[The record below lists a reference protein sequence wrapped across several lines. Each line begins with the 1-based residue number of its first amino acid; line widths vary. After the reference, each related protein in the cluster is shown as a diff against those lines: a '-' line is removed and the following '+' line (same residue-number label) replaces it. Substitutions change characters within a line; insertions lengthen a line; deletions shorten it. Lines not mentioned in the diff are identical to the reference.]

1 MGDNIIQKINEIGT
15 RKVAD
20 ACGVTDAAVSTW
32 KRKGMPTRKELQKRV
47 TRYKRIINQL
57 HTELFDGKA
66 A

>member
-1 MGDNIIQKINEIGT
+1 MSNDIIRKINECGT

-32 KRKGMPTRKELQKRV
+32 KRKGLPIRKELQKR
-47 TRYKRIINQL
+47 TKRYERIINQL
-57 HTELFDGKA
+57 HAEMFEKEA